1 MRSNATDAAECST
14 VETPAAPAGLLAT
27 IKSEPSSPE
36 RQRRRVLWRCIVCT
50 DREAVFGRQGGAG
63 FFPEWCQRCWRRKL
77 RDLEGAKCDED
88 KNGPRLVAVTAEEHL
103 SDAAIKVDHQLD
115 PPGPEH
121 QLRDPTRQSEYRGVS
136 WSVRSGP
143 NGRWRATI
151 QHDGKR
157 KVSYFDDEHEAAR
170 AVDKVARE
178 LRGDDAHGGRAK
190 SGHCLRLNFP
200 TEGEV
205 KRAKERTD
213 AERAAQAAAPAPAAS
228 AAEAAAAAAMTARA
242 RERLAAPK
250 RGRGNIDKT

>member
-1 MRSNATDAAECST
+1 MPSNATDAAECST

-27 IKSEPSSPE
+27 VKSEPSSPE

-121 QLRDPTRQSEYRGVS
+121 QLRDPTQQSEYRGVS
-136 WSVRSGP
+136 WSVRGGDGGHKALCPPSRRAYMGQVLGHTCAMWCNLKWAYLYYGP
-143 NGRWRATI
+143 RRA
-151 QHDGKR
+151 
-157 KVSYFDDEHEAAR
+157 YM
-170 AVDKVARE
+170 
-178 LRGDDAHGGRAK
+178 GRAFT
-190 SGHCLRLNFP
+190 LY
-200 TEGEV
+200 
-205 KRAKERTD
+205 
-213 AERAAQAAAPAPAAS
+213 
-228 AAEAAAAAAMTARA
+228 
-242 RERLAAPK
+242 
-250 RGRGNIDKT
+250 